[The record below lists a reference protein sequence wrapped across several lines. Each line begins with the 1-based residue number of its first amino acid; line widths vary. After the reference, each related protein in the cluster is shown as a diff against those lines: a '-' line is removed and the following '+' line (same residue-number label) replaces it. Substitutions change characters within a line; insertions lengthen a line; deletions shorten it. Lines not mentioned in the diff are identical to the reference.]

1 MGAAH
6 AVRGLERGGTSDLLP
21 PLKMSHSALQHK
33 SQSKFCIAQYFIN
46 QVIQFVFLGRDAAK
60 RFPCFTVF

>member
-1 MGAAH
+1 
-6 AVRGLERGGTSDLLP
+6 
-21 PLKMSHSALQHK
+21 MSHSALQHK
-33 SQSKFCIAQYFIN
+33 SQSKFRIAQYFIN